1 MSQLKKGAIL
11 SYINILVTNIVGLL
25 LTPFIVKSLGDS
37 EYGLYILVG
46 SFIAYFSLMD
56 LGLNNTVIRFVAKYR
71 TQKDK
76 IGEENFLATIM
87 LIYFAIALLII
98 ALGIIMY
105 FNLTNVYGESLSS
118 SELHKAKIMFV
129 ILIFNIAVTI
139 PGGAFVAIS
148 SGYERFVFPR
158 MTILIKYIVRSLL
171 LVLLLSLGGD
181 AVSIVVL
188 DTVVN
193 VLFIAVN
200 GVFVLRNLKV
210 KIRLHSLNKELLS
223 EVFSY
228 SIWIFVLAIIAQFQW
243 QSGQLVLGALKGTT
257 VVAIYAVG
265 VMLGTYYGAFA
276 SAFSSLLLPKATKML
291 YNNSS
296 HEEINNMFI
305 RIGRITLMILLLILG
320 GFILYGQQFVKLW
333 LGETYL
339 LSWKIALFIMIVIT
353 IPLSQSF
360 ANSILE
366 ASKKIKFKAIIAL
379 SAITIGMILG
389 AFLAK
394 EYNAMGMIFGIL
406 LGRFLSELILNIY
419 YVYAVKLNVLKFLIE
434 VFLKNILVFGLVL
447 TLGFLIDK
455 IPGEGWINFGSKIFA
470 YAITFLSLFYIF
482 AMQKEEKLI
491 VEKLIKI
498 KL

>member
-37 EYGLYILVG
+37 EYGLYTLVG

-76 IGEENFLATIM
+76 KGEENFLATIM
-87 LIYFAIALLII
+87 LIYFAIALLIV

-105 FNLTNVYGESLSS
+105 FNLTSIYGESLSP

-129 ILIFNIAVTI
+129 ILIFNVAITI
-139 PGGAFVAIS
+139 PGGAFIAIS

-193 VLFIAVN
+193 VLFIAIN
-200 GVFVLRNLKV
+200 GVFVLGNLKV

-228 SIWIFVLAIIAQFQW
+228 STWIFVLAIIAQFQW

-434 VFLKNILVFGLVL
+434 VFLKNMLVFVLVL
-447 TLGFLIDK
+447 ALGFLIDK
-455 IPGEGWINFGSKIFA
+455 IPGEGWINFGGKIFA

>member
-11 SYINILVTNIVGLL
+11 SYINILLTNVIGLI
-25 LTPFIVKSLGDS
+25 LTPFIIKSLGDS

-46 SFIAYFSLMD
+46 SVIAYFSLMD

-71 TQKDK
+71 AQKDSK
-76 IGEENFLATIM
+76 GEANFLATIL
-87 LIYFAIALLII
+87 LIYFVISLVIVVLGTIA
-98 ALGIIMY
+98 Y
-105 FNLTNVYGESLSS
+105 FNLDEIYGSALTAA
-118 SELHKAKIMFV
+118 ELYKAKIMFI
-129 ILIFNIAVTI
+129 ILIFNVGITI
-139 PGGAFVAIS
+139 PGGSFIAIS
-148 SGYERFVFPR
+148 SGYEQFVFPR
-158 MTILIKYIVRSLL
+158 AAILIKYLIRSIV
-171 LVLLLSLGGD
+171 LVIVLVYGGD
-181 AVSIVVL
+181 AVSIVIL
-188 DTVVN
+188 DTVIN
-193 VLFIAVN
+193 ILFIVVN
-200 GVFVLRNLKV
+200 WVFVTRKLKV
-210 KIRLHSLNKELLS
+210 KFKLYDFNKKLLI

-265 VMLGTYYGAFA
+265 VMLGTYYGSFA
-276 SAFSSLLLPKATKML
+276 SAFSNLLLPKATKML

-296 HEEINNMFI
+296 QNEINNMFI
-305 RIGRITLMILLLILG
+305 KIGRITLMILLLILG

-339 LSWKIALFIMIVIT
+339 PSWKIALLIMIVLT

-366 ASKKIKFKAIIAL
+366 ASKKVKFKAIIAL
-379 SAITIGMILG
+379 SSITVGMILG

-394 EYNAMGMIFGIL
+394 EHNAMGMIFGIL

-419 YVYAVKLNVLKFLIE
+419 YIYAVKLNIKRFLID
-434 VFLKNILVFGLVL
+434 VFLKNTLVFGLVL
-447 TLGFLIDK
+447 VIGFFIDK
-455 IPGEGWINFGSKIFA
+455 IPGGGWINFGGKIFA

-482 AMQKEEKLI
+482 AMKKEEKLI
-491 VEKLIKI
+491 VEKMIKI